1 MNTGS
6 DATRVS
12 VVKVETVWEVWPEDV
27 GKWNAVLK
35 LSDQLKQYGGFV
47 ERGKAREYNERAQ
60 ELYDALCSADGD
72 LLGYVGFQKFW
83 LAVDRWTDTVPLN
96 GRVSEW
102 DSIEL
107 VFW

>member
-12 VVKVETVWEVWPEDV
+12 VVKVETVWDVLPDDV
-27 GKWNAVLK
+27 GKWNAVLE
-35 LSDQLKQYGGFV
+35 LSDQLKQFGGFV
-47 ERGKAREYNERAQ
+47 ERGKAREYDEKVAA
-60 ELYDALCSADGD
+60 LYEMACSIDGD
-72 LLGYVGFQKFW
+72 LLGYIGSSRFS
-83 LAVDRWTDTVPLN
+83 LAVGRWALSVPLN

-107 VFW
+107 VFC